1 MLKIILR
8 SAPILLLSANL
19 YAAEARSVFENQV
32 LTIPSVDLPE
42 KIAPYQNVQ
51 FKLANDGRWELL
63 FVKKENLAKIE
74 KLEIQKLKTFP
85 EQVHVVVSG
94 YFPDGCYNLGETFVR
109 RVDNRFEIAVNQN
122 QLQTLVACTQALV
135 PFKTRIVLDV
145 YGLAKGRYDVVV
157 NNLNDAFELTQD
169 NILLDKLETDVVQ

>member
-85 EQVHVVVSG
+85 EQVHVVSG

-109 RVDNRFEIAVNQN
+109 RVDNRFEIAVNQSQPAIGIGCN
-122 QLQTLVACTQALV
+122 HPSV
-135 PFKTRIVLDV
+135 
-145 YGLAKGRYDVVV
+145 G
-157 NNLNDAFELTQD
+157 
-169 NILLDKLETDVVQ
+169 